1 MMAVGDEIPPLE
13 VEITREGIRTYAE
26 ASGDR
31 NLIHLD
37 EMYARTA
44 GLPGVI
50 AHGML
55 QMGFLAE
62 AVGAWS
68 GDPGRIRRLRCRFA
82 AAAVPGDR
90 LRFGGRVAAE
100 TDAGIELELWGENQA
115 GEKVLTKA
123 AATLVALGV
132 GS

>member
-1 MMAVGDEIPPLE
+1 MAVGDEIPALE
-13 VEITREGIRTYAE
+13 VAITREGVRTYAE
-26 ASGDR
+26 VSGDR

-55 QMGFLAE
+55 QMGLLAE
-62 AVGAWS
+62 AVSAWA
-68 GDPGRIRRLRCRFA
+68 GDPTRIRKLRCRFA
-82 AAAVPGDR
+82 AVAVPGDR

-100 TDAGIELELWGENQA
+100 TGDGVELELWAENQA
-115 GEKVLTKA
+115 GKMVLTKA
-123 AATLVALGV
+123 SAHLRLP
-132 GS
+132 

>member
-55 QMGFLAE
+55 QMGLLAE
-62 AVGAWS
+62 AVSAWS

-82 AAAVPGDR
+82 APAVPGDR
-90 LRFGGRVAAE
+90 LRFGGRVAVE
-100 TDAGIELELWGENQA
+100 SDAGVELELWGENQA
-115 GEKVLTKA
+115 GVKVLTKA
-123 AATLVALGV
+123 TATLGLR
-132 GS
+132 